1 MFTHAVVM
9 HIVAGIHT
17 HACAY
22 RVKHMEE
29 APTLDG
35 VRVSSGVPTT
45 LLGAISLGLHA
56 TPALRFEDQERE
68 GESKHDRTL
77 DARGFNA
84 SSRQCA
90 PTN

>member
-1 MFTHAVVM
+1 M
-9 HIVAGIHT
+9 I
-17 HACAY
+17 
-22 RVKHMEE
+22 
-29 APTLDG
+29 
-35 VRVSSGVPTT
+35 S
-45 LLGAISLGLHA
+45 LGAISLGLHA

-77 DARGFNA
+77 DARGFNS